1 MKPGAFVVFCLLAT
15 STASAQSGF
24 VQGTIGREVKR
35 FSGEPGEQLFDGT
48 ATDVTIGAG
57 GFVAPHWTIGVE
69 VDVGGRSTVRR
80 SSQVTVSGRPTTIDT
95 DYSIERRS
103 AAAEVGYHTLPR
115 RVRLGYYAGWSF
127 TVTRR
132 EIASTA
138 PPIVVTNP
146 PTASVFTDRV
156 AGFVVGIDAAIA
168 LTDHVAVVPSFRA
181 QAVALSP
188 DLIGHSYRP
197 AIGARVLF

>member
-1 MKPGAFVVFCLLAT
+1 MALTAVVCLLVAG
-15 STASAQSGF
+15 TASAQSGF
-24 VQGTIGREVKR
+24 VEGAIGREVKR
-35 FSGEPGEQLFDGT
+35 FSSEPGERLFDGT
-48 ATDVTIGAG
+48 ASDVAIGAA
-57 GFVAPHWTIGVE
+57 GFLTPHWTIGLE

-103 AAAEVGYHTLPR
+103 AAALVGYHTAPR

-127 TVTRR
+127 TFTRR

-146 PTASVFTDRV
+146 PAVSVFTDRV
-156 AGFVVGIDAAIA
+156 AGLVVGIDAAIA
-168 LTDHVAVVPSFRA
+168 LTDHIALVPTFRA

-188 DLIGHSYRP
+188 DLTGHSYRP
-197 AIGARVLF
+197 GIGARVTF